1 MWDSER
7 VELGK
12 AQLERALPGEGL
24 RAGMPVGEDTA
35 KEVNVRICDAN
46 VGVFEVAVV
55 RGGFLGH
62 EFGNVVYRGGLGFVD
77 EMEKVAV
84 VPCSIYT

>member
-12 AQLERALPGEGL
+12 AQLERAFPREGL

-35 KEVNVRICDAN
+35 KEVNV
-46 VGVFEVAVV
+46 
-55 RGGFLGH
+55 
-62 EFGNVVYRGGLGFVD
+62 
-77 EMEKVAV
+77 
-84 VPCSIYT
+84 